1 MDRSRS
7 RVSVISKRDYSY
19 RAGACLLDSLQ
30 QRHLPARW
38 AERRAIQVEAF
49 PTVEPQALD
58 RLAETLR
65 QQIGKRPLSA
75 HAHAEATVIHLP
87 TAHLAHQAHHMGGAL
102 RVVRRQPFLEQRRH
116 LQRQAQHHVRR
127 TLRTGRMG
135 FGEQALQFAVVD
147 HRDHRRA
154 QHPHRDAGLAH
165 HPDRPQPRLGR
176 RRAWLQDAL
185 ELIVQAGEA
194 DHHRHQPLARQFG
207 EQVEIAQ
214 DQRALGD
221 DRHRVPIAQQ
231 HFEGL
236 PGDRVLT
243 LDGLVRIGVGTQV
256 DRRTHIAGLGQL
268 LLQHIGG
275 VGLGNQFGF
284 EIQPRRQ
291 VPIGMAGP
299 RIAVDAA
306 MLTPAIR
313 IDRAIE
319 RQVRRVV
326 ARDDGLGRFD
336 THFGALGRRHF
347 LMPAVVLDHAD
358 GGRETIVQVG
368 RRAPATGRQRC
379 RHENAPMRAY
389 ESLTMLE
396 RSRVGLGKILA
407 GVTNLYQAGS
417 LREFASGVLGQVSA
431 VLGIGADGMLC
442 VLAVN
447 EREPAVLAAT
457 GVWAA
462 LADHGSLPPEHPLLG
477 VFERALSEQQGQHS
491 ALGTVLPIHTFQ
503 QQSLCIAVCPPLAMA
518 DLQRELLELYCQ
530 RIAAAFDNQYL
541 YDQVQ
546 KTQAATVA
554 LLAQAAEARHP
565 GAAAH
570 AGRVRALSEAIA
582 RRMCEQGV
590 KDPEL
595 TPQLIATIGP
605 ASMLHDLGMT
615 QACDGWADDAVYTP
629 EQRADMQRHPDIGRS
644 MLERAAA
651 NVEGYTYLNCGALIA
666 GAHHERFDGSGY
678 PQGLAGRAIPLC
690 ARIVGVADS
699 YDGMTGPRRHR
710 PARSCAAALAELQR
724 EAGRLYD
731 PAVVAALADL
741 AGPEGGCLAAD
752 SDIWH
757 APE

>member
-1 MDRSRS
+1 MLMESGDDDDWL
-7 RVSVISKRDYSY
+7 IEDDDGAAPPA
-19 RAGACLLDSLQ
+19 AGAERPWRVLVVDDDPDVHAVTRLALRNLSFKGRELELFSAHSGAEGYKVLSETADIALVLLDVVMETEDAGLV
-30 QRHLPARW
+30 LARRIR
-38 AERRAIQVEAF
+38 EDLGNH
-49 PTVEPQALD
+49 TV
-58 RLAETLR
+58 
-65 QQIGKRPLSA
+65 
-75 HAHAEATVIHLP
+75 
-87 TAHLAHQAHHMGGAL
+87 
-102 RVVRRQPFLEQRRH
+102 RVV
-116 LQRQAQHHVRR
+116 
-127 TLRTGRMG
+127 LRTGQPG
-135 FGEQALQFAVVD
+135 QAPEQRVIIDYDINDYKAKTELTTQRLFTAVISAL
-147 HRDHRRA
+147 
-154 QHPHRDAGLAH
+154 
-165 HPDRPQPRLGR
+165 
-176 RRAWLQDAL
+176 
-185 ELIVQAGEA
+185 
-194 DHHRHQPLARQFG
+194 
-207 EQVEIAQ
+207 
-214 DQRALGD
+214 
-221 DRHRVPIAQQ
+221 
-231 HFEGL
+231 
-236 PGDRVLT
+236 
-243 LDGLVRIGVGTQV
+243 
-256 DRRTHIAGLGQL
+256 
-268 LLQHIGG
+268 
-275 VGLGNQFGF
+275 
-284 EIQPRRQ
+284 
-291 VPIGMAGP
+291 
-299 RIAVDAA
+299 
-306 MLTPAIR
+306 
-313 IDRAIE
+313 
-319 RQVRRVV
+319 
-326 ARDDGLGRFD
+326 
-336 THFGALGRRHF
+336 
-347 LMPAVVLDHAD
+347 
-358 GGRETIVQVG
+358 
-368 RRAPATGRQRC
+368 
-379 RHENAPMRAY
+379 RAY

-396 RSRVGLGKILA
+396 RSRVGLGKIL
-407 GVTNLYQAGS
+407 AGS

-530 RIAAAFDNQYL
+530 RTAAAFDNQYL

-651 NVEGYTYLNCGALIA
+651 TVEGYTYLNCGALIA

-699 YDGMTGPRRHR
+699 YDGMTGPRPHR